1 MKRLSYLKLDLGL
14 RYEYQKDKLLHSDSN
29 HNLRKHFSNLLPS
42 LSFAYQCSNN
52 MSMELS
58 YDMNV
63 SRPNISVLDPY
74 VDYTTPLQ
82 LTYGNTDLKPEN
94 THTIDFTIN
103 QRIKRYTLITSLTY
117 ATTDRLILNYQ

>member
-1 MKRLSYLKLDLGL
+1 
-14 RYEYQKDKLLHSDSN
+14 
-29 HNLRKHFSNLLPS
+29 
-42 LSFAYQCSNN
+42 
-52 MSMELS
+52 MELS

-94 THTIDFTIN
+94 THTIDLQLTRELRGI
-103 QRIKRYTLITSLTY
+103 RSLP
-117 ATTDRLILNYQ
+117 R